1 MPHHAITRSTRV
13 AGLIAALIALGALAA
28 GCKRTVHVEKAL
40 LEKLAEH
47 GIQATVTCPKNQ
59 EAKAGATFTCEAVLA
74 DGDKLSVLVTQKD
87 DEGNVELAFDGAAI
101 DTNKAIEDAKSK
113 LGAVEITCPK
123 RFVVLT
129 KVGATTSC
137 TARKGD
143 QQGIFEITLKDL
155 KTGVVNWEIKPPAGG
170 S

>member
-13 AGLIAALIALGALAA
+13 AGHLAALIALGALAA

-40 LEKLAEH
+40 IEKLTEL
-47 GIQATVTCPKNQ
+47 GIQATVTCPKSQ
-59 EAKAGATFTCEAVLA
+59 QAKAGAAFTCEAVLA
-74 DGDKLSVLVTQKD
+74 NGDKLSVLVTQKD
-87 DEGNVELAFDGAAI
+87 DQGNVEFEFDGAPI

-113 LGAVEITCPK
+113 LGDVVITCPR
-123 RFVVLT
+123 RFVLLT

-137 TARKGD
+137 TARKGNE
-143 QQGIFEITLKDL
+143 QGIFEITLKDL